1 MQQKIKL
8 AKYFDHTV
16 LKPEITSADI
26 EKLCSEAA
34 EYGFFSVCVNPVWVK
49 LSKKLL
55 KGSKVDIC
63 TVVGFPLGANTTKIK
78 IAETELALEEGAKEI
93 DMVINIGKLKEG
105 DTDFVRKEISK
116 LKKITGKRIL
126 KVIIETAL
134 LTEDEKRTAIKLV
147 KDAGADFVKTSTG
160 FAKSGAT
167 IDDISLM
174 RKIGGK
180 SLKVKASGGVKTLD
194 FALALIEAGANRIGA
209 SSSVDIME
217 DWLKK
222 NPV

>member
-78 IAETELALEEGAKEI
+78 IAETELALEEGAKGI